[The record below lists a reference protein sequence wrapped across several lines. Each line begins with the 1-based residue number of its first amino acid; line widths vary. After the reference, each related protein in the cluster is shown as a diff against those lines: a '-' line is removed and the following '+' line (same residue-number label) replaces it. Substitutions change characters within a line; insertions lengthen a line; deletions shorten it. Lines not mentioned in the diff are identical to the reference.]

1 MAKMKPRRA
10 NVKRGGK
17 RGQKQ
22 GKKVVGRTRTA
33 ATAKSKNITT
43 RI

>member
-1 MAKMKPRRA
+1 MARTKP
-10 NVKRGGK
+10 KKTLRGK
-17 RGQKQ
+17 STRKSQKQ